1 VTGEDVYHFA
11 RKHVRISCESN
22 KQIIM
27 IHSSSS
33 SAVRDKSKKTKV
45 LDIEQRDS
53 PCQLEKFR
61 WINGRTGDPFIA
73 YTKKLRGVVSVS
85 IFHR

>member
-1 VTGEDVYHFA
+1 MQFFIVTRVQYVHTSVFVRTGGGWQYPSDREDVNHFV
-11 RKHVRISCESN
+11 RKHVRISCEIN

-45 LDIEQRDS
+45 LDMEQRDS
-53 PCQLEKFR
+53 PCQ
-61 WINGRTGDPFIA
+61 
-73 YTKKLRGVVSVS
+73 
-85 IFHR
+85 